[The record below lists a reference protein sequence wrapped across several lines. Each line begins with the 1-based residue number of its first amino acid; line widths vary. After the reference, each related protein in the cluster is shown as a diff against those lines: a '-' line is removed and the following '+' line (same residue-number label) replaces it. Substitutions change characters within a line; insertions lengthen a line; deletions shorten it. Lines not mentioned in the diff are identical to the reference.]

1 MRERFDEEIWPHAET
16 VLRLAKLLT
25 HRHADAED
33 LAQETLMRAYR
44 GLARFDGRN
53 PRAWLLTILRNVR
66 VDHLR
71 ARRDVPSSELTDE
84 VAAPELEGEVQWSD
98 PAALLERLSD
108 EVMIAALLE
117 LPEDIRWALLL
128 VEVEGLDGAT
138 AGEVMGV
145 PEGTV
150 KSRLHRGRAMLRK
163 AMAALGEAGS
173 S

>member
-1 MRERFDEEIWPHAET
+1 MRERFDAEIWPHAQT

-66 VDHLR
+66 VDQLR
-71 ARRDVPSSELTDE
+71 GRREPSAALSDE

-108 EVMIAALLE
+108 EVMIAALLD

-138 AGEVMGV
+138 AGEVIGV

-163 AMAALGEAGS
+163 AMATLG
-173 S
+173 